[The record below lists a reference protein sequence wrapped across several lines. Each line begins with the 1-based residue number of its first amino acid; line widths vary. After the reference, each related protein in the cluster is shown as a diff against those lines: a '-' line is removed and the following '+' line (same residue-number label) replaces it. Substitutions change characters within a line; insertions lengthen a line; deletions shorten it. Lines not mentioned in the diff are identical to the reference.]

1 MDCEDRLEVGEDLL
15 ECVNLLGIGSFLS
28 GEGLMEGAGLLGGF
42 LQSELLRA
50 EGFLPSFL
58 PGEERARGDVLLG
71 GEGDDDLSQA
81 EGDAHLWD
89 IYLPW

>member
-50 EGFLPSFL
+50 EGFLPRFL
-58 PGEERARGDVLLG
+58 SGEERDLLGIKSFLSGEGLIEGAVLL
-71 GEGDDDLSQA
+71 
-81 EGDAHLWD
+81 
-89 IYLPW
+89 